1 MSTIDLLTRVN
12 GVIKKYEKYDTDNIR
27 GPEIASHDYFLRL
40 YKSIEDDLNG
50 ALKKAAEAESEKNRA
65 VIATLNA
72 DLRRTKAAL
81 RSELPKLHKLAA
93 KKVKGVPPE
102 EILTRPNMALALSAR
117 IEEVPDGVSVSKK
130 KVAKGTPLE
139 IKIDNYSPEDIL
151 RQGVKDHSVESK
163 GFQEEFETR
172 RKKQDEGFMAIEQG
186 LNTLKDMAQDIGEEL
201 NKQEQLVDE
210 ADSKIDKAGS
220 DLKSTNSRLKES
232 LTAMRSSRNF
242 CVDVTLLVIILGI
255 AAYLYKFVP
264 AFSWM
269 LHPPLHLT
277 HCCELELNF
286 AVLKLD

>member
-232 LTAMRSSRNF
+232 LTAGTEEVTAWLVTNLQVLQHLVQQHHMDLLCSCLHVPSNPPRLSSHTPGVR
-242 CVDVTLLVIILGI
+242 I
-255 AAYLYKFVP
+255 
-264 AFSWM
+264 
-269 LHPPLHLT
+269 
-277 HCCELELNF
+277 
-286 AVLKLD
+286 